1 MKPNIILSV
10 SISAILLAAC
20 GSKETQHEETKTS
33 AIPVTL
39 ATPSAPGGNMIQV
52 SGQAAAIQQAVISTR
67 MMGQITSLPV
77 KMGDRV
83 HKGQLLMTIS
93 NGDIQA
99 RKAQASAA
107 IAEAEAN
114 VKNAQKDYERYT
126 ALFSKQ
132 SASAKELDNV
142 TLQYHAAQSRLEAA
156 LQMRNEASALL
167 AYTSLTAPFDGVITQ
182 KNADAGGLA
191 SPGQPLL
198 VIEQDGQLEFRAFIS
213 ESDINKVKAG
223 LKATAVVSA
232 ANISVPCTVSAV
244 NTSSLNSGGQYEVKL
259 SIARNDQQQLRSG
272 MYANISIPV
281 TGNVSSDAAGA
292 QIRVPLSALVHN
304 DQLTGLYTV
313 SSDQTALLRW
323 IRTGKTYGNE
333 IEVLSGLTAGESYIL
348 QADGKLYNGVPVQIK
363 K

>member
-10 SISAILLAAC
+10 SMAAILLSAC
-20 GSKETQHEETKTS
+20 GSKTEKTADTKS
-33 AIPVTL
+33 DPVNVTL
-39 ATPSAPGGNMIQV
+39 ATPAMPGGSMIQV
-52 SGQAAAIQQAVISTR
+52 SGQAEAVQQAVISTR

-83 HKGQLLMTIS
+83 RKGQLLMTIS

-99 RKAQASAA
+99 RKAQAGAA

-126 ALFSKQ
+126 ALFNKQ

-156 LQMRNEASALL
+156 LQMRNEANALL
-167 AYTSLTAPFDGVITQ
+167 AYTNLTAPFDGVITQ
-182 KNADAGGLA
+182 KNADAGGMA

-198 VIEQDGQLEFRAFIS
+198 VIEQDGQLQLRAFIS
-213 ESDINKVKAG
+213 EADINQVKTG
-223 LKATAVVSA
+223 TKATAVVSA

-244 NTSSLNSGGQYEVKL
+244 NTSSLNSGGQYEIKL
-259 SIARNDQQQLRSG
+259 SIAKNDQQQLRSG

-281 TGNVSSDAAGA
+281 AGMVTTDAAA
-292 QIRVPLSALVHN
+292 QVRVPLSALVHN
-304 DQLTGLYTV
+304 DQLTGLYTI
-313 SSDQTALLRW
+313 SSDHTALLRW
-323 IRTGKTYGNE
+323 VRTGKTYGNE
-333 IEVLSGLTAGESYIL
+333 IEVLSGLDAHESFIL
-348 QADGKLYNGVPVQIK
+348 QADGKLYNGVPVQVK